1 MIPFEGNDLPNVM
14 GAGAAQT
21 LMNVYGIKVGERV
34 LMVGA
39 GNVGLIVSYQL
50 LQAGVKV
57 AAVVEAMDSIGGYF
71 VHAAKLRRFGVPIYT
86 KTTIKRVEGKD
97 KVEKAVLVKLDDNFE
112 ETDEDFE
119 IDVDAVLLSVGLQPS
134 INLLAQAGC
143 KVKYVPA
150 LGGYVPL
157 RNDELET
164 TLKNVYIAGDASG
177 IEEASTAMIEGRIS
191 ALSSFK
197 TFRVET
203 EKEIEEAR
211 EDLNKLRS
219 SPFLRRWY
227 KVFRRSS
234 MSNYLKVGYL
244 EKDDILV
251 NFPKLEQCEKH
262 PIAVSECVQEI
273 PCNPCVSACAV
284 KAISMDGINGIP
296 MIDYEKCTGCGM
308 CVSVCLGLHYS

>member
-1 MIPFEGNDLPNVM
+1 MYLPNVM

-50 LQAGVKV
+50 LQAGIKV

-86 KTTIKRVEGKD
+86 KTTIRRVEGKD
-97 KVEKAVLVKLDDNFE
+97 RVEKAVLVKLNDNFE
-112 ETDEDFE
+112 ETGEEFE

-150 LGGYVPL
+150 LGGYVPI
-157 RNDELET
+157 RNGELET
-164 TLKNVYIAGDASG
+164 TVENVYIAGDASG

-191 ALSSFK
+191 ALSILKHLGFD
-197 TFRVET
+197 T
-203 EKEIEEAR
+203 ESEIKEAR

-219 SPFLRRWY
+219 SPFSK
-227 KVFRRSS
+227 KV
-234 MSNYLKVGYL
+234 LQG
-244 EKDDILV
+244 I
-251 NFPKLEQCEKH
+251 
-262 PIAVSECVQEI
+262 SEVQ
-273 PCNPCVSACAV
+273 
-284 KAISMDGINGIP
+284 
-296 MIDYEKCTGCGM
+296 YE
-308 CVSVCLGLHYS
+308 